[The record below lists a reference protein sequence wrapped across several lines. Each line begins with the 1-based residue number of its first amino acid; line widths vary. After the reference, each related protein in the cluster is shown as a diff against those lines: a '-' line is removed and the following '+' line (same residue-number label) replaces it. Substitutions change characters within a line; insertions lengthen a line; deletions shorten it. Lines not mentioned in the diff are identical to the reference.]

1 MNIEQILKLAAGSF
15 QSQLG
20 GAAKGL
26 GVNGIVAALSA
37 LLMKDGKLDIA
48 GLVSQMQSGGLAS
61 LAASWLGDGGNMPID
76 ARQIAAL
83 FGQSRLQAFAGQLGL
98 DQGQALKGLEGALP
112 VIIDKASSGGALQAS
127 LGDVGA
133 VLGSLGKLFGR

>member
-20 GAAKGL
+20 GAGKGL
-26 GVNGIVAALSA
+26 PVAGIVAALSA
-37 LLMKDGKLDIA
+37 LLMKDGKLDIG
-48 GLVSQMQSGGLAS
+48 GLVSQMQSGGLAN

-76 ARQIAAL
+76 AKQIASL

-112 VIIDKASSGGALQAS
+112 VIIDKASSGGSLQAS
-127 LGDVGA
+127 LGDAGA